1 MKVELH
7 QEAQGPKQ
15 WRASV
20 WITSSESLYSWNPL
34 KGMMLAILK
43 EAISKEENQSEEIK

>member
-20 WITSSESLYSWNPL
+20 WIASSESLYSWNPL
-34 KGMMLAILK
+34 KWMMLAL
-43 EAISKEENQSEEIK
+43 SKEENQSEQIK